1 MSSLNG
7 VLGMYVIPFVS
18 EVINLSLFS
27 LPLSHL
33 LPLLS
38 LPCQSC
44 FFGSYEQRVST
55 IALCQLL
62 SHCVNTGDQRLNS
75 IAVMEEEAS
84 NLSDGKYCVLS
95 VFINQVLRYSHS

>member
-1 MSSLNG
+1 M
-7 VLGMYVIPFVS
+7 
-18 EVINLSLFS
+18 
-27 LPLSHL
+27 
-33 LPLLS
+33 
-38 LPCQSC
+38 
-44 FFGSYEQRVST
+44 ST